1 MSKTKD
7 YINSYLKD
15 GVLTLI
21 LNDLKTK
28 NAVNA
33 EMANQL
39 IVSLSDFS
47 TDPQS
52 KVLLIT
58 GNSNSFCS
66 GANVKIM
73 KGNLDSIDREPTL
86 NSDPWKELD
95 NSIKNNLNA
104 PESDEIEI
112 IRNIT
117 RLIYNLRKPSVAA
130 VNGPA
135 IGFGMGLALSCDVR
149 LASTTAIFREA
160 FINVGLIPA
169 DGSCWYLP
177 RMIGLSN
184 SLLYQYTG
192 DPITA
197 NEAHRLGLVSQ
208 VTQPDKLMEVSINL
222 CNKLAMGPTY
232 SMSIIKRLIQ
242 LSSDMNFEESMDIS
256 GIAQGIARN
265 TNDHKEGVSAFL
277 QKRRP
282 LFKGK

>member
-130 VNGPA
+130 GNGPA

>member
-1 MSKTKD
+1 MSKTKN
-7 YINSYLKD
+7 YIKSCLKD
-15 GVLTLI
+15 GVLTLT
-21 LNDLKTK
+21 LNDIKTK
-28 NAVNA
+28 NAVNV

-39 IVSLSDFS
+39 IASLSNFS
-47 TDPQS
+47 TDPHS

-66 GANVKIM
+66 GANVQIM
-73 KGNLDSIDREPTL
+73 KESLNSIDRKSTL
-86 NSDPWKELD
+86 DSDPWKELD
-95 NSIKNNLNA
+95 SSIKNNLNE

-117 RLIYNLRKPSVAA
+117 RRIYNLRKPSVAA
-130 VNGPA
+130 VNGAA
-135 IGFGMGLALSCDVR
+135 IGFGMGLALSCDIR
-149 LASTTAIFREA
+149 LASTSAIFREA
-160 FINVGLIPA
+160 FVNVGLIPA

-192 DPITA
+192 EPITA
-197 NEAHRLGLVSQ
+197 NEAYRLGLVSQ

-222 CNKLAMGPTY
+222 CNKLANGATY
-232 SMSIIKRLIQ
+232 SMSIIKRLTQ
-242 LSSDMNFEESMDIS
+242 LSSHMNFEDSMDMS

-277 QKRRP
+277 QKRKP
-282 LFKGK
+282 FFKGD